1 MRSPLPRAVLNRLE
15 TGRLVVLSVLLGALV
30 GGLSIVLRLTLDL
43 LLGLGS
49 RLTDFSPPG
58 TTGEGGLMMAFGT
71 AQPWGL
77 LALPLIGAACAW
89 LIPSSHGDPLTQ
101 LVGGYHARGQ
111 WPPLIAQLRTL
122 GGTLLGY
129 GSGLMVGRDSAFT
142 MTGQLGARLMQR
154 VTRLDGVELRTLTL
168 AGGAAALGAVLHAP
182 LAAAVLVAE
191 VLYRRFEFEF
201 EVVMPCVLAAVAGTA
216 VYGLA
221 FGFTPLLSMP
231 DVQVPAAPQLPA
243 FLLVALVATAMGWLS
258 LLACQ
263 VLPERWTADG
273 PLRVVV
279 GAVFGALTAA
289 IAAFSTPAVLG
300 DGSGWLQLGAAG
312 FLGPEAAGQGAWR
325 WLLLA
330 IGARIALG
338 GGVLPSV
345 AVGGL
350 IGTGMG
356 SLLGIDTAVACMVGA
371 VAFLTVTLNVP
382 LAAGLL
388 AVTWGG
394 ETLLPL
400 ALVASGLAHTLSGT
414 SGLVPTQ
421 LGARRDSPV
430 HAGGPAWLPD
440 TVRLRPRRVPTAAPS
455 APVPYDAPEATLQ
468 EADLLPPPSSERELY
483 RRTVPPSWH
492 GARMQVV
499 SLPPGVEIVGVVRD
513 GTVRLPR
520 PQLRLT
526 PSDELVFLARPDAY
540 AALEG
545 ILRLPGS

>member
-30 GGLSIVLRLTLDL
+30 GGLSIVLRLLLDFL
-43 LLGLGS
+43 VGLGT
-49 RLTDFSPPG
+49 RVTDYAPPG

-71 AQPWGL
+71 GHPWGL
-77 LALPLIGAACAW
+77 LALPVLGALCAW
-89 LIPSSHGDPLTQ
+89 LIPARHGDPLTQ

-111 WPPLIAQLRTL
+111 WPPLGMQLRTL
-122 GGTLLGY
+122 AGTLLGY
-129 GSGLMVGRDSAFT
+129 GGGLMVGRDAAYT
-142 MTGQLGARLMQR
+142 MTGQLGAGLMAR
-154 VTRLDGVELRTLTL
+154 VTRLDAVELRTLTL

-221 FGFTPLLSMP
+221 FGFTPLLSLP

-243 FLLVALVATAMGWLS
+243 FLLVALAATALGWGS
-258 LLACQ
+258 LLACR
-263 VLPERWTADG
+263 VLPERWTDG
-273 PLRVVV
+273 PLRPVI
-279 GAVFGALTAA
+279 GAAFGGLTAA
-289 IAAFSTPAVLG
+289 IALYSTPAVLG
-300 DGSGWLQLGAAG
+300 DGSGWMQLGAAG
-312 FLGPEAAGQGAWR
+312 FLGSEAAGHGAWR

-330 IGARIALG
+330 LGARIALG

-350 IGTGMG
+350 VGTGLG
-356 SLLGIDTAVACMVGA
+356 SLLGIDTAVACLVGA

-414 SGLVPTQ
+414 SGLVPSQ
-421 LGARRDSPV
+421 LNARRDSPV
-430 HAGGPAWLPD
+430 HSSGPAWLPD
-440 TVRLRPRRVPTAAPS
+440 TVRFRARRAPAAASP
-455 APVPYDAPEATLQ
+455 AAVPYDAPEAAL
-468 EADLLPPPSSERELY
+468 EGADVLPAPSSERELY
-483 RRTVPPSWH
+483 RRAVPASWG
-492 GARMQVV
+492 GARLQVV

-520 PQLRLT
+520 PALRLT
-526 PSDELVFLARPDAY
+526 PTDELVFLARPDAY

-545 ILRLPGS
+545 ILRLPGA